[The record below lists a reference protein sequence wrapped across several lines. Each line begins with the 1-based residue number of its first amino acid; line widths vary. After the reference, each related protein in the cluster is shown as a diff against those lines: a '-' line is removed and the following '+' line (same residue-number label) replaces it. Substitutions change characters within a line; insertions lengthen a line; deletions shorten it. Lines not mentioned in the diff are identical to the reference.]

1 MANKK
6 VTVVF
11 KDGEFFVDPPV
22 VTLKFRSRGDADT
35 LKLSNRTDESLVWNV
50 EDAAPFGAPVLEL
63 IKKGKVSHVKSA
75 KKAPGTYAYQVLLV
89 KSGEKARGNSDPVI
103 IIEI

>member
-22 VTLKFRSRGDADT
+22 VTLKFRPSGGADT
-35 LKLSNRTDESLVWNV
+35 LKLSNRTDEDLIWNL
-50 EDAAPFGAPVLEL
+50 EDPSPFGAPILEL
-63 IKKGKVSHVKSA
+63 VKKGRVSADRKA
-75 KKAPGTYAYQVLLV
+75 KKAPGTYSYQVLLV
-89 KSGEKARGNSDPVI
+89 RSGRKAKGNSDPVI